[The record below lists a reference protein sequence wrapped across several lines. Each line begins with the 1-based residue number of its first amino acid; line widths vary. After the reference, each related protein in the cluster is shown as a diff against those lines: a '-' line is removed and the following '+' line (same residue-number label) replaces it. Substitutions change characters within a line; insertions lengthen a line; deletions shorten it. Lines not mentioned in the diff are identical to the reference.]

1 MTQPSYSS
9 RPTVDKNII
18 VSTTHSFRQA
28 DISINKDTRLGELM
42 EYNANRITAA
52 TIENIAEKLAE
63 TWIKAH
69 KAEVIESIS
78 IDDVKK
84 MVMDDLQTR
93 INERY

>member
-9 RPTVDKNII
+9 RPTIDKNII
-18 VSTTHSFRQA
+18 VSTTHGFRQA

-52 TIENIAEKLAE
+52 MIENIAEKLAE
-63 TWIKAH
+63 TWIKEH